1 MFSFLATPMD
11 GYFQVKRAFVSYFFS
26 ADSVI
31 HMLKQF
37 AFCCVKR
44 IN

>member
-11 GYFQVKRAFVSYFFS
+11 GYFQVKRAFVSYLFS
-26 ADSVI
+26 AGSVI